1 MSTKIKTFDVAEFLQ
16 DEETM
21 AEYLNMALADPNPDM
36 LRLAVNN
43 VARAQTI
50 VGLSPTL
57 TKKGSLD

>member
-36 LRLAVNN
+36 LRLATDNIVR
-43 VARAQTI
+43 AR
-50 VGLSPTL
+50 LFLKRDSTL
-57 TKKGSLD
+57 GFQPQ

>member
-36 LRLAVNN
+36 LRLATDNIV
-43 VARAQTI
+43 RALWAKKQ
-50 VGLSPTL
+50 TL
-57 TKKGSLD
+57 TRS

>member
-36 LRLAVNN
+36 LRLATDNIV
-43 VARAQTI
+43 RAL
-50 VGLSPTL
+50 GA
-57 TKKGSLD
+57 KKRKR

>member
-36 LRLAVNN
+36 LRLATDNIVR
-43 VARAQTI
+43 AR
-50 VGLSPTL
+50 LFLERDSTL
-57 TKKGSLD
+57 GFQPQ